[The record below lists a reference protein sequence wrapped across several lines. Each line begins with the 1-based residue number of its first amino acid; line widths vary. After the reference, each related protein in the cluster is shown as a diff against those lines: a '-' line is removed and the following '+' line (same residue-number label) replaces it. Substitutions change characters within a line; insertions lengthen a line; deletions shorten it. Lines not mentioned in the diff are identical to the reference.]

1 MAAYEK
7 AANRELPAVASER
20 TKPGTVNVLIA
31 SYYQTAD
38 FTRLRSST
46 KRTYCNL
53 IERFRADHGHRL
65 VKEMQRTHVAK
76 IINAKVETPSA
87 ANNFLRMIHLLMRHA
102 VEIGWRDDD
111 PTRGVRKIRHRTDG
125 FATWTEAQIDAF
137 VAHHKAGTRAHL
149 AIMLLIHTGQR
160 RGDAVSLGFGNLED
174 GFLSLRQAKTGNA
187 AQIPVHPEL
196 GAIIDTLP
204 RDAESFLVT
213 STGKPFAPASLTNWF
228 RRVVREAG
236 LPDNL
241 SPHGLRKA
249 ACVRLADAGCSPH
262 EIMAIS
268 GHTSL
273 SEVTRYTVA
282 AGKKQLASRAMAA
295 LQNKTPIV

>member
-1 MAAYEK
+1 MATYEM
-7 AANRELPAVASER
+7 AANRELPAVAVVRSR
-20 TKPGTVNVLIA
+20 PGTNNALIA

-53 IERFRADHGHRL
+53 IGRFRADHGHRL
-65 VKEMQRTHVAK
+65 VKEMQRTHVTK
-76 IINAKVETPSA
+76 IINAKVETPAA
-87 ANNFLRMIHLLMRHA
+87 ANNFLRMVHLLMRHA

-137 VAHHKAGTRAHL
+137 IAHHKAGTRAHL

-160 RGDAVSLGFGNLED
+160 RGDVVSLGFGNLED

-187 AQIPVHPEL
+187 VQIPVHPEL
-196 GAIIDTLP
+196 WEILDPLP
-204 RDAESFLVT
+204 RDANSFLVRT
-213 STGKPFAPASLTNWF
+213 KGQAFAPASFTNWF
-228 RRVVREAG
+228 RRMDREAG

-241 SPHGLRKA
+241 RPHGLRKA

-282 AGKKQLASRAMAA
+282 AGKNNWHREQWQRYKRRW
-295 LQNKTPIV
+295 N